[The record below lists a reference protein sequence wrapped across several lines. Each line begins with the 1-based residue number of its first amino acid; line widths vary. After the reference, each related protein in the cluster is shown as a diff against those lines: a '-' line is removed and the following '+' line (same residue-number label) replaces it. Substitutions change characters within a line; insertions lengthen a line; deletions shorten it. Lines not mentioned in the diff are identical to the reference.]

1 MEYEFGE
8 DFYISIENVKTEIK
22 SWFYPILPSQNNFN
36 LILIVF
42 EFLHWIDTLNIYW
55 FVKLYNFII
64 LLIVLIALHRI

>member
-42 EFLHWIDTLNIYW
+42 EFLH
-55 FVKLYNFII
+55 
-64 LLIVLIALHRI
+64 